1 MHCSDYRFI
10 VDKCHCYNMLYY
22 LLLQFNRQ
30 VRACVCVLNEM
41 NENVARSYLRFI
53 GKFKRIAFADEAPFC
68 QVIEILR

>member
-1 MHCSDYRFI
+1 
-10 VDKCHCYNMLYY
+10 MLYY

-30 VRACVCVLNEM
+30 CVRVCVLNEN

-68 QVIEILR
+68 QVIEILRWLEQRPQVIVVIA